1 MVLVV
6 AAVVIFLFG
15 RGGLYCFTENEFA
28 GAFLILCLL
37 LVLCIIL
44 YCFSIAPVMRYE
56 ASLKEKIYPIIIKF
70 FGPFDYKERIHN
82 IIKNYSNFRI
92 TLEYSSE
99 SSRNWIS
106 GSYAGVEFEAFG
118 TTLSKEGSDNRFSQT
133 GFDSPLSKATFDV
146 LRAKRDLAALRLPS
160 KRVLATRFSRS
171 ASRIEEKTVFHGL
184 VVRMAVHKNF
194 RGRTIIRH
202 DAGVVGN
209 FGRALLQGLQ
219 RVNLEDPV
227 FEQAFEVA
235 ASNQVE
241 ARYLLTPSFMERLL
255 ELSRSFGGAALQGSF
270 HQGSLFLMIP
280 HRSLLFRPA
289 SITEYEDFIDD
300 SQAVLKAMNKI
311 FSVIE
316 TLKMDMDI
324 KL

>member
-1 MVLVV
+1 
-6 AAVVIFLFG
+6 
-15 RGGLYCFTENEFA
+15 
-28 GAFLILCLL
+28 
-37 LVLCIIL
+37 
-44 YCFSIAPVMRYE
+44 
-56 ASLKEKIYPIIIKF
+56 
-70 FGPFDYKERIHN
+70 
-82 IIKNYSNFRI
+82 
-92 TLEYSSE
+92 
-99 SSRNWIS
+99 
-106 GSYAGVEFEAFG
+106 
-118 TTLSKEGSDNRFSQT
+118 
-133 GFDSPLSKATFDV
+133 
-146 LRAKRDLAALRLPS
+146 
-160 KRVLATRFSRS
+160 
-171 ASRIEEKTVFHGL
+171 
-184 VVRMAVHKNF
+184 MAVHKNF

-324 KL
+324 KLCSAAYALNHWRRTGRSSNGPRAAVSGGRKPSRVKKWRGARCARPCGSSVSHDTARAG

>member
-1 MVLVV
+1 M
-6 AAVVIFLFG
+6 
-15 RGGLYCFTENEFA
+15 
-28 GAFLILCLL
+28 
-37 LVLCIIL
+37 
-44 YCFSIAPVMRYE
+44 
-56 ASLKEKIYPIIIKF
+56 
-70 FGPFDYKERIHN
+70 
-82 IIKNYSNFRI
+82 
-92 TLEYSSE
+92 
-99 SSRNWIS
+99 
-106 GSYAGVEFEAFG
+106 EFEAFG

-146 LRAKRDLAALRLPS
+146 LRAKRNLAALRLPS

-194 RGRTIIRH
+194 RGLTIIRH

-209 FGRALLQGLQ
+209 GRALLQGLQ

-255 ELSRSFGGAALQGSF
+255 ELSRSFRRRGPPRQFSPG
-270 HQGSLFLMIP
+270 LFI
-280 HRSLLFRPA
+280 S
-289 SITEYEDFIDD
+289 DD
-300 SQAVLKAMNKI
+300 LIVRYCSAPPPSPSTKI
-311 FSVIE
+311 SSM
-316 TLKMDMDI
+316 THKRCSRR
-324 KL
+324 